1 MSKDH
6 NGKKVYDRLKRE
18 GIMRQEHKAK
28 KKKGRNSCIRG
39 CFNRVLKV
47 ICDCISFVF
56 LRSVIS
62 KQERGGGG
70 GG

>member
-1 MSKDH
+1 MRQEHK
-6 NGKKVYDRLKRE
+6 GKKGQCRLKRE

-47 ICDCISFVF
+47 ICDCISLLF

-70 GG
+70 G